1 MSKIR
6 MHNDLQQLR
15 YLLPA
20 LFTNISALVISVRYI
35 KPELCL
41 PLYVLT
47 DIVIARLDT
56 PKCIFIGSAV
66 LYYVNCRQLLS
77 VQLTAQ
83 MGIRKPPDHSD
94 GLNSFNSFSLQ

>member
-6 MHNDLQQLR
+6 VHNDLQQLR

-35 KPELCL
+35 KPELSL
-41 PLYVLT
+41 SLYIAS
-47 DIVIARLDT
+47 DILIIRLYA
-56 PKCIFIGSAV
+56 PYSVFIGSAV
-66 LYYVNCRQLLS
+66 IYYVNCCQLLS

-83 MGIRKPPDHSD
+83 MGIRKPS
-94 GLNSFNSFSLQ
+94 SMRTV